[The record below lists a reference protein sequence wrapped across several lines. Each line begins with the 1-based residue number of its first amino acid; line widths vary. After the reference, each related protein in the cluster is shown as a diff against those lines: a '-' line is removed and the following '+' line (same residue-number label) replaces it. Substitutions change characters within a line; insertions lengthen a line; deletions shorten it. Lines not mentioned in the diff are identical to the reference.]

1 LNGIF
6 KNIKK
11 EYDFKFF
18 VTAMPIKGGR
28 KALFRIWLKINTSF
42 RTEHLKT
49 GDICQHQTASG
60 LVFWE
65 QHWWA
70 ANPEI
75 QYDATGS

>member
-28 KALFRIWLKINTSF
+28 KALFRI
-42 RTEHLKT
+42 
-49 GDICQHQTASG
+49 
-60 LVFWE
+60 
-65 QHWWA
+65 
-70 ANPEI
+70 
-75 QYDATGS
+75 